1 MFTRTDVKFEYG
13 TRFTSIVMNLYKDGD
28 VFSARVKI
36 NSVDTLNWS
45 VWNVTSEHGD
55 LKALF
60 KEEARRLHLGANIAP
75 YWDNMRVSAA
85 WCDRVLKEYIGFYD
99 DSSMTIDPYG
109 WEITIPPEKT
119 SKFLDM
125 VKLRC
130 KQIYLPAP
138 RFNVA
143 EVLTFIEEG
152 DNV

>member
-1 MFTRTDVKFEYG
+1 MFARTGVEFNYRAKL
-13 TRFTSIVMNLYKDGD
+13 TSIIMNLYKDGD
-28 VFSARVKI
+28 VSSVRVKI
-36 NSVDTLNWS
+36 GTVAVLNWS
-45 VWNVTSEHGD
+45 VWNLTSDGD

-60 KEEARRLHLGANIAP
+60 ENEARRLHLGANIAP

-109 WEITIPPEKT
+109 CELTIPPEKT

-130 KQIYLPAP
+130 ERMYIPTP
-138 RFNVA
+138 PFNA
-143 EVLTFIEEG
+143 TEVLTFIERG
-152 DNV
+152 DSI

>member
-1 MFTRTDVKFEYG
+1 MFARTDVEFKYG
-13 TRFTSIVMNLYKDGD
+13 TKLTSIIMNLYKDGA
-28 VFSARVKI
+28 VSSVRVKI
-36 NSVDTLNWS
+36 GTIAALNWS
-45 VWNVTSEHGD
+45 VWNLTSDGD
-55 LKALF
+55 LRALF
-60 KEEARRLHLGANIAP
+60 EDEVRRLHLGANIAP

-99 DSSMTIDPYG
+99 DSSMTIGPYG
-109 WEITIPPEKT
+109 WELTIPPEKT

-130 KQIYLPAP
+130 KRIYIPAP
-138 RFNVA
+138 RFNIA